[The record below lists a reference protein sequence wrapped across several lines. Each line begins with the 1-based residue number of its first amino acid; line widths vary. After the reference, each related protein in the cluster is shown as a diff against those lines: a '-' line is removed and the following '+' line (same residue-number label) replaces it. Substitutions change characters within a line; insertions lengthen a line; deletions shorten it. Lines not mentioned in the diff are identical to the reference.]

1 MPSKG
6 PRGAPQQGALKAQR
20 APLPEESPV
29 TSELDEATLE
39 RLQLQILEDDE
50 FADDMRALLLAR
62 FRAKHRRGASGEG
75 PLGDSG
81 DAGSDA
87 SNEES
92 SGGSADLESE
102 ADPEDL
108 SRLKALGYEL
118 QPNERLLS
126 KARKSSGAP
135 AASPIRV
142 ESGADEVPVCD
153 EAGLLQKLEELK
165 YAPPPGMRRVPFVE
179 TLAIVV
185 SPEGVGE
192 EESSD
197 SMPLDASQDLK
208 REANFVRQLQSTVPI
223 ALARLRAV
231 GLQFSRPPDFLAE
244 MLKTEQQMGRIRAR
258 ITAEQEQQRQFE
270 EKRNQRLNKKFNKL
284 SGHQLV
290 REQEE
295 ARKRNI
301 QLKAID
307 KWKEERQAAR
317 RTGAAQGEAEEEFD
331 KWLLGN
337 EKEQKQIQPNH
348 GHSFKNKAR
357 NSNKSMPAH
366 RPHRRKGRNPSILTG
381 LSANEWSVKPS
392 MRPHN
397 DEELYAE
404 LALKQIG
411 RIDSAAYGTNAWD
424 PTSIDKTGFLGVF
437 VSHSYGTTAAI
448 QPQEGISRSE
458 TSSAGHFSPQQ
469 QLYRHEPRQDAE
481 KDTALRESPRMPQ
494 QGEENCSLP
503 AFHGSSSVCT
513 GKTLTRHVLLKPH
526 KPEQQPQL
534 AKRSNA
540 SSKVPRPLGLLFL
553 SLLHDNSAALLAP
566 ATLGRLSSL
575 PFALGTT
582 LRASSS
588 KSSKMPLR
596 TGNHEAAAAPKLWSK
611 AGRKNRDSLKDKA
624 PTDCSSGTPTRP
636 HQSLHE
642 PQEDAAFGM
651 LSLGGTQRGR
661 QMPECGLRVRA
672 KCALAVM
679 TPSNAS
685 LCSRALR
692 LWIFEVSE
700 APLVFLEKKTKA
712 LEPWPSEGTTAAVWL
727 EERGRP
733 HVDLSTEAQRGFEGD
748 RSSSRPSLPAEGK
761 MMRPPL
767 DAGSALLLSPF
778 SSKLLSVGDLR
789 TVPLE
794 AFAVASSLLLQAR
807 PIPCGVCCLGCKAAP
822 RGGSLPLLLSCAR
835 LCAPSLAS
843 CAAAGDSAANA
854 VAAVVTLAIRL
865 QPHAREEQLYRVE
878 DAARNLDTRETLLS
892 LSRGHS
898 LVLKRDIGLLL
909 SPRASVLAA
918 WKIPDPF
925 SEGASA
931 PLTLQQF
938 RENLN
943 LAALDAA
950 AASQANPVPLSSTT
964 GAEELA
970 GQEAPFPSAAD
981 KPTPPAP
988 PSSELDYAL
997 LDAGEPLLGGFPNA
1011 LS

>member
-126 KARKSSGAP
+126 KGAQSHWEFLLLSHKTFNICADSTCCVFSAARKSSGAP

-208 REANFVRQLQSTVPI
+208 REASFVRQLQSTVPI

-244 MLKTEQQMGRIRAR
+244 MLRTEQQMGRIRAR

-366 RPHRRKGRNPSILTG
+366 RPHRRKGRNVRG
-381 LSANEWSVKPS
+381 K
-392 MRPHN
+392 
-397 DEELYAE
+397 
-404 LALKQIG
+404 
-411 RIDSAAYGTNAWD
+411 
-424 PTSIDKTGFLGVF
+424 GV
-437 VSHSYGTTAAI
+437 A
-448 QPQEGISRSE
+448 
-458 TSSAGHFSPQQ
+458 
-469 QLYRHEPRQDAE
+469 
-481 KDTALRESPRMPQ
+481 
-494 QGEENCSLP
+494 
-503 AFHGSSSVCT
+503 
-513 GKTLTRHVLLKPH
+513 
-526 KPEQQPQL
+526 
-534 AKRSNA
+534 
-540 SSKVPRPLGLLFL
+540 
-553 SLLHDNSAALLAP
+553 
-566 ATLGRLSSL
+566 
-575 PFALGTT
+575 
-582 LRASSS
+582 
-588 KSSKMPLR
+588 
-596 TGNHEAAAAPKLWSK
+596 
-611 AGRKNRDSLKDKA
+611 AGRVGQRK
-624 PTDCSSGTPTRP
+624 
-636 HQSLHE
+636 
-642 PQEDAAFGM
+642 
-651 LSLGGTQRGR
+651 GG
-661 QMPECGLRVRA
+661 
-672 KCALAVM
+672 K
-679 TPSNAS
+679 
-685 LCSRALR
+685 
-692 LWIFEVSE
+692 
-700 APLVFLEKKTKA
+700 
-712 LEPWPSEGTTAAVWL
+712 
-727 EERGRP
+727 
-733 HVDLSTEAQRGFEGD
+733 
-748 RSSSRPSLPAEGK
+748 
-761 MMRPPL
+761 
-767 DAGSALLLSPF
+767 
-778 SSKLLSVGDLR
+778 R
-789 TVPLE
+789 TH
-794 AFAVASSLLLQAR
+794 
-807 PIPCGVCCLGCKAAP
+807 K
-822 RGGSLPLLLSCAR
+822 
-835 LCAPSLAS
+835 
-843 CAAAGDSAANA
+843 
-854 VAAVVTLAIRL
+854 
-865 QPHAREEQLYRVE
+865 
-878 DAARNLDTRETLLS
+878 
-892 LSRGHS
+892 
-898 LVLKRDIGLLL
+898 
-909 SPRASVLAA
+909 
-918 WKIPDPF
+918 
-925 SEGASA
+925 
-931 PLTLQQF
+931 
-938 RENLN
+938 
-943 LAALDAA
+943 
-950 AASQANPVPLSSTT
+950 
-964 GAEELA
+964 
-970 GQEAPFPSAAD
+970 
-981 KPTPPAP
+981 
-988 PSSELDYAL
+988 
-997 LDAGEPLLGGFPNA
+997 
-1011 LS
+1011 